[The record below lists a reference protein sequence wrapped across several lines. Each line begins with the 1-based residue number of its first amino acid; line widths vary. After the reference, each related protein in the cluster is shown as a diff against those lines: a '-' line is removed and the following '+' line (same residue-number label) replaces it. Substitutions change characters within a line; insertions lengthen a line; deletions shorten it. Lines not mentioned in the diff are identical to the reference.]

1 MSTGFTLFN
10 VWFGVIF
17 ALIIST
23 IAFNIYTGV
32 NAEAGSISFGINGLT
47 ESRCIDGY
55 KFIVGQDGSARQ
67 IMDELGRGAKCT
79 QVVK

>member
-10 VWFGVIF
+10 VWIGVII

-23 IAFNIYTGV
+23 IAFNVYTGV
-32 NAEAGSISFGINGLT
+32 NAESGSISFGINGLT